1 MGAPDKP
8 PRPKKAAPPVQ
19 EVAGAPAA
27 EAEKK
32 FLKGRQ
38 GALSAWLT
46 RGQEKLGGGK
56 QLG

>member
-1 MGAPDKP
+1 MGAPKTPKAPKP
-8 PRPKKAAPPVQ
+8 PAPPVQ

-46 RGQEKLGGGK
+46 KGQTLGGGK

>member
-1 MGAPDKP
+1 MGAPDVPKA
-8 PRPKKAAPPVQ
+8 PKKPAPPVK
-19 EVAGAPAA
+19 EVAGSQAA

-46 RGQEKLGGGK
+46 KGQSLGGGT

>member
-1 MGAPDKP
+1 MGAPKP
-8 PRPKKAAPPVQ
+8 PKPPKPPAPPVQ
-19 EVAGAPAA
+19 EIAGAQAG

-46 RGQEKLGGGK
+46 KGQTLGGGK
-56 QLG
+56 KLG